1 MAKITRNFVKGIMNK
16 VVDERLV
23 PNGEYI
29 DALNIRMGSTEN
41 SEIGVIENTKGNIL
55 LTVLSYNSI
64 KLSIDAVTIGVVT
77 DTAKET
83 IIWFVH
89 DPNFAAGATGKLD
102 MIVSFNVFTSI
113 LTYHIVSIDD
123 GDNVDTTLNFNPT
136 YLITGINIVDDL
148 VLWTDDY
155 NQPRFINR
163 KRIYPT
169 PTTNID
175 DPIIKESILV
185 IKKPPTESPSIE
197 LALVGG
203 EINFMQNRFICFAY
217 RYKYA
222 DNEYSATSQFS
233 APSFV
238 PQQFSFSRESYLNE
252 GMLNYFNTAIIS
264 YNTGSSLVVGID
276 LLFKEA
282 QSNIIKIITKIN
294 KKDSGIG
301 DFQTEKFT
309 FTNSKIYTL
318 LPAYEI
324 LRTYDNVPLLAK
336 AQTIMGNRLMYG
348 NYVEGY
354 NIVNSNNTPV
364 NIDFGI
370 SLLSEPIAVTQLSDT
385 LTPGN
390 YTIDPSAFVSVND
403 SVINIDF
410 TGITL
415 PLESG
420 ANVTVD
426 FNFEHSQ
433 FSGGATP
440 TEITENIPITL
451 SVNLSQSYSTIYAFS
466 ISSEFIN
473 AVQSINAIS
482 CDGVSITDRMNCL
495 LPQNLDTYTKTESG
509 ISTGNQPISIVCNTG
524 DFIIKLQLIAM
535 RYVNTISPFD
545 NVYEYYK
552 VTYAEASYQ
561 LISNTKSLHSNRDY
575 EVGIVYM
582 DEFNRASTALI
593 SDSNTIHV
601 PCANSGNKNSII
613 ATIPYLA
620 PYWAKRYKFVIKA
633 TTENYETI
641 YSSIFFKDPLTP
653 NAYFLL
659 EGENAQKVQVGDR
672 YIVKSDSEGIQKT
685 CTYATVLEKDVKPV
699 NFIEIPSP
707 QDPSVNIPIPSGV
720 YMKINP
726 NGFNT
731 VYKEDAFITY
741 GTITQTT
748 LPSNYQTYVDYPVTK
763 KNSAGV
769 WEVYNIPAGSIIK
782 LHFKFERFGAANVGF
797 GSCIQRSYELN
808 KELVS
813 SQDYDSFQDWWD
825 GDNIAGI
832 LNSGNSSVGGNTS
845 IPIDNI
851 YHPITFINPPS
862 LPPPFAFN
870 QDWNNYVFYE
880 IADGGVDDGKVSLIM
895 QGPPTCPGITNNNPD
910 RKSKIWATIEVF
922 RNSSVFIF
930 ETEPLDALPE
940 IFYEND
946 LSFAINDNHE
956 HTGNISNQDFA
967 LGVPAVIDTNF
978 FNCYAFGNGV
988 ESYKVRDSI
997 IGQTF
1002 NLGNRVSIVSPQIY
1016 KETDRFADITYS
1028 GVYNDESNINKFNEF
1043 NLGLLNY
1050 KPLED
1055 AFGPIYILDG
1065 RQTDILSIQEDRVS
1079 YVLTGKNL
1087 LSDSTGGGAIASVPE
1102 VLGTQIARTEK
1113 YGISMNPESYV
1124 NWGYNRYF
1132 TDAKRGA
1139 VIEILGNSYTN
1150 DTLKV
1155 ISEYGMRT
1163 WFRDTFIDTLNNQK
1177 IGGYDPY
1184 MNEYVLSINERE
1196 IPNPQTCIGC
1206 GIIQTIYVDALKPV
1220 SYCVNLSQLVGS
1232 VEISY
1237 NVTFEDIVDDFIVT
1251 GTYNDIPVTS
1261 GPVQTSGS
1269 IFIDKNLID
1278 VQTLLIN
1285 IQATSTIYLEI
1296 NIACPVSELI
1306 RIIKVCITSNSNS
1319 GEYIH
1324 NESMYTYGTFVSP
1337 TQTDFVTFLTS
1348 PNTPVVSFYNEVQG
1362 YPGAGNIPVVG
1373 STIRL
1378 TCRKNSIDTFNF
1390 DPANNGFRYLRSDVL
1405 YNNTPVEISAL
1416 ISNSIEIVPNM
1427 GSGNNNY
1434 GEFIMPSLGDY
1445 LYLIYDYTTASAAT
1459 LCFSDISAVDACC
1472 DCTPCESNCMEYFVS
1487 NSVSLITPNATI
1499 SYKDCETGVIS
1510 EIIMDINKGYFVCTR
1525 SDYPVQITEGEAT
1538 VALISSCGCNT
1549 CLSECFTFTVEVI
1562 EESIITWTS
1571 CAPPTIITE
1580 TFPPGIY
1587 IFCAS
1592 ESPYATSGKILIS
1605 YSHCGCAE

>member
-29 DALNIRMGSTEN
+29 DALNIRMGSTED

-55 LTVLSYNSI
+55 LTDLSYNSI

-89 DPNFAAGATGKLD
+89 DPNFPIGATGKLD

-148 VLWTDDY
+148 VFWTDDY

-169 PTTNID
+169 PTINID

-185 IKKPPTESPSIE
+185 IKKPPTESPTIE
-197 LALVGG
+197 LTLVGG
-203 EINFMQNRFICFAY
+203 ENNFMQNRFLCFAY

-233 APSFV
+233 APAFV
-238 PQQFSFSRESYLNE
+238 PNQFSFSRESYLNE
-252 GMLNYFNTAIIS
+252 GMLNYFNTAIVS
-264 YNTGSSLVVGID
+264 YNTGDSLVVGID

-301 DFQTEKFT
+301 DFQTEQYT

-336 AQTIMGNRLMYG
+336 AQTLMGNRLMYG

-364 NIDFGI
+364 NIDF
-370 SLLSEPIAVTQLSDT
+370 SVDLLSEPIAVTQLNDT
-385 LTPGN
+385 LTTGN
-390 YTIDPSAFVSVND
+390 YTIDPTAFVAVND
-403 SVINIDF
+403 SIINIDF
-410 TGITL
+410 TGVV
-415 PLESG
+415 LESG

-426 FNFEHSQ
+426 FDFEHSQ

-440 TEITENIPITL
+440 TETTENIAITL
-451 SVNLSQSYSTIYAFS
+451 SVNLSQSYSSVYAFS

-473 AVQSINAIS
+473 AVQSLNAIS

-509 ISTGNQPISIVCNTG
+509 ISNGNQPISIVCNPG

-552 VTYAEASYQ
+552 VTYAEAFYQ

-601 PCANSGNKNSII
+601 PCNNSGNKNSII

-659 EGENAQKVQVGDR
+659 EGENAQKVEVGDR
-672 YIVKSDSEGIQKT
+672 YIVKSDSEGIQQT

-707 QDPSVNIPIPSGV
+707 QDPLVNIPIPSGV

-731 VYKEDAFITY
+731 VYDPDAFITY
-741 GTITQTT
+741 GTKTASAIPNAC
-748 LPSNYQTYVDYPVTK
+748 PSIFYPVSKQDT
-763 KNSAGV
+763 SGAWGD
-769 WEVYNIPAGSIIK
+769 YSIPTGSTIK
-782 LHFKFERFGAANVGF
+782 LHFKFERLGTGDGNNACEKRV
-797 GSCIQRSYELN
+797 YELN
-808 KELVS
+808 KKLVS
-813 SQDYDSFQDWWD
+813 SQDYDSFQDWWN
-825 GDNIAGI
+825 GDDVAGI
-832 LNSGNSSVGGNTS
+832 LNSGYSNIGNDTS
-845 IPIDNI
+845 QSINNI
-851 YHPITFINPPS
+851 YYPNTHTFPGSLGWPCDLSNRYIFTIEPSVNPGLTELYVRGPNSCTGGGFDNPKKRSKLSIN
-862 LPPPFAFN
+862 
-870 QDWNNYVFYE
+870 
-880 IADGGVDDGKVSLIM
+880 
-895 QGPPTCPGITNNNPD
+895 
-910 RKSKIWATIEVF
+910 IEVF
-922 RNSSVFIF
+922 RNLDVFIF

-956 HTGNISNQDFA
+956 HEGNISNQDIA
-967 LGVPAVIDTNF
+967 LGLPAVIDTNF

-1002 NLGNRVSIVSPQIY
+1002 NLGNRVSVISPQIY
-1016 KETDRFADITYS
+1016 KEIDRFADITYS

-1065 RQTDILSIQEDRVS
+1065 RQTDVLAIQEDRVS

-1087 LSDSTGGGAIASVPE
+1087 LSDSTGGGALTSVPE

-1155 ISEYGMRT
+1155 ISENGMRT

-1177 IGGYDPY
+1177 VGGYDPY

-1196 IPNPQTCIGC
+1196 IPNPQTCIDC

-1251 GTYNDIPVTS
+1251 GTYNEIPVTS
-1261 GPVQTSGS
+1261 GPVQASGS

-1278 VQTLLIN
+1278 VQTLFID

-1306 RIIKVCITSNSNS
+1306 HVIKLCITSNSNA

-1337 TQTDFVTFLTS
+1337 TQSDFVTFLTS
-1348 PNTPVVSFYNEVQG
+1348 TNTPVVSFYNEVQG
-1362 YPGAGNIPVVG
+1362 YPGAGNIPVDG
-1373 STIRL
+1373 STVRL
-1378 TCRKNSIDTFNF
+1378 TCRKTSIDTFNF
-1390 DPANNGFRYLRSDVL
+1390 DPLNNGFRYLRSDVL
-1405 YNNTPVEISAL
+1405 YNNTPIEISAL

-1434 GEFIMPSLGDY
+1434 GEFTMPSLGDY

-1459 LCFSDISAVDACC
+1459 LCFSNISMVDACC
-1472 DCTPCESNCMEYFVS
+1472 DCTPCESNCSEYFVS

-1499 SYKDCETGVIS
+1499 SYEDCDTGLIS
-1510 EIIMDINKGYFVCTR
+1510 EIVMDINKGYFVCTN
-1525 SDYPVQITEGEAT
+1525 SGYPAQITSGEAT

-1549 CLSECFTFTVEVI
+1549 CLSNCFTFTVEVM
-1562 EESIITWTS
+1562 EEASITWTS
-1571 CAPPTIITE
+1571 CDGPAIITQ
-1580 TFPPGIY
+1580 TFAPGIY
-1587 IFCAS
+1587 PFCAL

-1605 YSHCGCAE
+1605 YSHCGCA